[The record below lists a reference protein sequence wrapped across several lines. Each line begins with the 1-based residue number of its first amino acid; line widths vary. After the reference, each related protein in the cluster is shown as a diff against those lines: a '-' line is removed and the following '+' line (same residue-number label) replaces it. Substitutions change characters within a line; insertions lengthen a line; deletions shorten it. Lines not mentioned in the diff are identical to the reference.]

1 MPVERKLQS
10 VSFFDIKSG
19 EEIDTFDFSDCNVSM
34 DFVPMPP
41 SKTFQPSGSLE
52 FEISNDDLE
61 NAKRAFG
68 VEEVAPEKCN
78 FIFET
83 KIQKRRHRKRRINKK
98 WAKRYGYYHQKY
110 ILKDGEILNYSNDD
124 KSFDITFSKLVKA
137 D

>member
-1 MPVERKLQS
+1 MSVERKLKS

-41 SKTFQPSGSLE
+41 LKTFQSSGSIE

-68 VEEVAPEKCN
+68 VEEVMPEKYN

-124 KSFDITFSKLVKA
+124 KSFDITFSKLVKT